1 MQVFLSLIVGS
12 FLLQSFAASASLQT
26 VHQDDG
32 SNGQMTIPDK
42 HQPDEEGIKTKLA
55 EEPVNTG
62 KETQPPPSN
71 PIESKQ
77 SADENEVSA
86 PVVTDSNPVTIPP
99 VLKKESF
106 RHCIKTSTG
115 NTFKWCLIEK
125 RPEGCPPQSYDTLN
139 ALFKGHFCSGGGG
152 DSAVAKPE
160 QVTTTNPTAANH
172 HFMQFI
178 KTFESFLGNAIGLTL
193 DEVKKLDS
201 FETQM
206 VDIMNELHKIRE
218 NITQELLSEN
228 QDAAGTKADEPKN
241 VNEQEKQA
249 SPLHFRSLGTQSN
262 QSNHEEK
269 VEEPMPNHKR
279 PHPWVDNP
287 FDLETET
294 KVLDELN
301 IIKKA
306 DEPQNVKRS
315 IELMIEPLN
324 ARADVTKNVTSLEK
338 VEQETPDKRFQDYS
352 SDNQSNQSNHEE
364 KVEEPMATHPIVPP
378 LDKPKNQTIVE
389 ETETKVHDETKAVP
403 INDPSKPI
411 SASDPRPSS
420 TSIDAQIDTKNGLE
434 EGQQK
439 QENTSTPDQRQQE
452 FKSDIS
458 KSLVTQSNQSNHEEK
473 VEDPMTN
480 LTKVPINDPSKPIS
494 ESDPKPSSAIDAQIN
509 TKSGLEEGQQD
520 VDVMTDNLGQ
530 VAGRENKKDVQEIH
544 SA

>member
-1 MQVFLSLIVGS
+1 
-12 FLLQSFAASASLQT
+12 
-26 VHQDDG
+26 
-32 SNGQMTIPDK
+32 
-42 HQPDEEGIKTKLA
+42 
-55 EEPVNTG
+55 
-62 KETQPPPSN
+62 
-71 PIESKQ
+71 
-77 SADENEVSA
+77 
-86 PVVTDSNPVTIPP
+86 
-99 VLKKESF
+99 
-106 RHCIKTSTG
+106 
-115 NTFKWCLIEK
+115 
-125 RPEGCPPQSYDTLN
+125 
-139 ALFKGHFCSGGGG
+139 
-152 DSAVAKPE
+152 
-160 QVTTTNPTAANH
+160 
-172 HFMQFI
+172 
-178 KTFESFLGNAIGLTL
+178 
-193 DEVKKLDS
+193 
-201 FETQM
+201 
-206 VDIMNELHKIRE
+206 MNELHKIRE

-241 VNEQEKQA
+241 VTSLEKVEQETPDKRYQDY
-249 SPLHFRSLGTQSN
+249 SSVFRSLGTQSN

-306 DEPQNVKRS
+306 DEPKNVKRD
-315 IELMIEPLN
+315 IELMIEPLD

-364 KVEEPMATHPIVPP
+364 KVEEPMATHSIVPP

-420 TSIDAQIDTKNGLE
+420 TSINAQIDTKNGLE

-473 VEDPMTN
+473 VEDPT
-480 LTKVPINDPSKPIS
+480 
-494 ESDPKPSSAIDAQIN
+494 
-509 TKSGLEEGQQD
+509 
-520 VDVMTDNLGQ
+520 
-530 VAGRENKKDVQEIH
+530 
-544 SA
+544 